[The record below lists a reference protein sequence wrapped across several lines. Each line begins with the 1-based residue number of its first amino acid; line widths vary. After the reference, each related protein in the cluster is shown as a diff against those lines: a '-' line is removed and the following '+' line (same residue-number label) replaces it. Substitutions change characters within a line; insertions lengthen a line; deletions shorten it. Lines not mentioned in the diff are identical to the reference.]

1 MTLSLAAA
9 ETTLRSRAVPFRNEV
24 ELLHSYP
31 LRVRTG
37 EALTTGPSWSIPS
50 LRTDSVNRGFC
61 ISIFTLEI
69 VVRER
74 SFRVLFFF
82 IIPEY

>member
-24 ELLHSYP
+24 ELRHSYA

-37 EALTTGPSWSIPS
+37 EALTSGPSCSIVS

-69 VVRER
+69 VVRALF
-74 SFRVLFFF
+74 FRVVFFF
-82 IIPEY
+82 IIREY